1 MKMGGTAITSKN
13 KHRGW

>member
-13 KHRGW
+13 KHKGW